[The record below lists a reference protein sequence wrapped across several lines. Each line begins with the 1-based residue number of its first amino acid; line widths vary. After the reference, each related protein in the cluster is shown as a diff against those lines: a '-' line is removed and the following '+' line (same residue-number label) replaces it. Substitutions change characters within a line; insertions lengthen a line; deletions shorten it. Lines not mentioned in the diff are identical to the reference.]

1 MRIMVVLGWCEPLS
15 AAVVMLAA
23 SICESAPQVHVLA
36 TSGEALRID
45 GERVYKLDALGCP
58 PDDPEMTAQAVLSFP
73 ATQLFMER
81 AAASG
86 VRLDIGDA
94 DARVVASIC
103 RKLDGV
109 ALAVE

>member
-23 SICESAPQVHVLA
+23 SIFESAPQVHVLA
-36 TSGEALRID
+36 TSREALRID

-58 PDDPEMTAQAVLSFP
+58 PDDPEMTAEAVLSFP
-73 ATQLFMER
+73 ATQSFMER

-86 VRLDIGDA
+86 VRLDLGAA
-94 DARVVASIC
+94 DARHLPSMCRQLHAAS
-103 RKLDGV
+103 
-109 ALAVE
+109 LA